1 MATPS
6 SVAGEIQEMIS
17 DTLPE
22 RWQNEWNAMK
32 GRASCETGVTLQA
45 WLEETYFD
53 EDKKQDFTTQDI
65 KMLGGIVAR
74 TLRFEPSTRAS
85 ARDILND
92 PCFRG

>member
-1 MATPS
+1 M
-6 SVAGEIQEMIS
+6 QEMIS

-22 RWQNEWNAMK
+22 RWQSEWNTMK
-32 GRASCETGVTLQA
+32 GRDSDEIGVTLQA

-53 EDKKQDFTTQDI
+53 EDKKQDLTTQDI

-74 TLRFEPSTRAS
+74 MLRFEPSARAS

-92 PCFRG
+92 PWFRE

>member
-1 MATPS
+1 M
-6 SVAGEIQEMIS
+6 QEMIS

-22 RWQNEWNAMK
+22 RWQNEWNAIK
-32 GRASCETGVTLQA
+32 GEVSGEIGGTLQD

-53 EDKKQDFTTQDI
+53 EDKKQDLTTQDI

-74 TLRFEPSTRAS
+74 MLRFEPSTRAP

-92 PCFRG
+92 PWFRG